1 MQNLVVFCW
10 ILGRTIFM
18 NYQGLFDTE
27 DSNLRSFK
35 YTHVV
40 EISVGLKLLAYSGQ
54 LASGDEALLQVDE
67 VLGVEQECLGHRF
80 FLSRLVHRQQ

>member
-40 EISVGLKLLAYSGQ
+40 EISVGLKLLAYSG
-54 LASGDEALLQVDE
+54 
-67 VLGVEQECLGHRF
+67 
-80 FLSRLVHRQQ
+80 